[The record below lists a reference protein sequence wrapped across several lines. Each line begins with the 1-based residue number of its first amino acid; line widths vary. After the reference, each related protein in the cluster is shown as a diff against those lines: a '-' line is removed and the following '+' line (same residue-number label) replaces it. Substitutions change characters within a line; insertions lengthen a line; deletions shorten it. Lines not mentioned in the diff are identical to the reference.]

1 MGVEIIVPVAF
12 FATVFGIVYIAVSAR
27 NKERLALID
36 KGLDANML
44 HIKTTTHGRYDAL
57 KFGLLLIGFA
67 IGLLL
72 GNVLESYTDIQEEVA
87 YFSMIMLFGGLS
99 LILYYLIMKKIKP
112 EKED

>member
-1 MGVEIIVPVAF
+1 MGVEIIVPVAL
-12 FATVFGIVYIAVSAR
+12 FATIFGIVYIGVSAR

-57 KFGLLLIGFA
+57 KFGLLLIG
-67 IGLLL
+67 LLL
-72 GNVLESYTDIQEEVA
+72 GDVLDSYSRIQEEVA
-87 YFSMIMLFGGLS
+87 YFSMVMLFGGLS